1 MISFGLAFVVA
12 PMLAVSP
19 PAPPIMLVAEAP
31 RPRADEPQVRRRDSD
46 ELRSEELRKHDKRH
60 RLPLLIA
67 AEAGQP
73 GTVKLLLR
81 QGADVNMTTPDG
93 VSALHLAA
101 KGGHIL
107 VVDLLIE
114 MGARVDAADGLGA
127 TPLHYAAQGGDERVV
142 KHLLEQRVRVNTAD
156 QLGNTPLSL
165 AQRGR
170 HPRIER
176 LLIEYGAAD

>member
-1 MISFGLAFVVA
+1 MCTRWQYRFHLNHRSCW
-12 PMLAVSP
+12 SP
-19 PAPPIMLVAEAP
+19 GGRESTLLRTNESQI
-31 RPRADEPQVRRRDSD
+31 RDRDS
-46 ELRSEELRKHDKRH
+46 EEMRSEDLRRLDKRH

-81 QGADVNMTTPDG
+81 QGHDVNMTTPDG

-114 MGARVDAADGLGA
+114 MGARVDAADARGA
-127 TPLHYAAQGGDERVV
+127 TPLHYAAKGGDERVV
-142 KHLLEQRVRVNTAD
+142 EHLLDQRVNVNATD
-156 QLGNTPLSL
+156 NFGDTPLSL
-165 AQRGR
+165 ARSGR
-170 HPRIER
+170 HQRIER
-176 LLIEYGAAD
+176 LLIKFGASE